1 MGIRRMQFQV
11 ILTPSAEA
19 DLSDFKV
26 MVQRRIVAAMKVHL
40 TTDADRQ
47 SRRRKKLAENPLAPW
62 ELRVG
67 DHRVFY
73 EIEEDT
79 TVKIIAIGSKEHNDL
94 FIRGRKVDL

>member
-1 MGIRRMQFQV
+1 MQFQV

-19 DLSDFKV
+19 DLSSFKV
-26 MVQRRIVAAMKVHL
+26 GEQRRIVAAIKVHL
-40 TTDADRQ
+40 TTDADSQ
-47 SRRRKKLAENPLAPW
+47 SRRRRKLAENTLAPW

-73 EIEEDT
+73 EVEEDT
-79 TVKIIAIGSKEHNDL
+79 TVKITAIGSKEHNDL